1 MGKSGFMTKIRVWSY
16 LCDFEE
22 PVGYSN
28 NPIKLE
34 IVGVWEWLLP
44 PEKGQEQ
51 KTRRPLKN
59 KEFLVAWYTQ
69 NFYMFSHKLVI
80 NFH

>member
-1 MGKSGFMTKIRVWSY
+1 MGKSDLMTKIRVWSC
-16 LCDFEE
+16 LCEFEE

-51 KTRRPLKN
+51 KTRRPL
-59 KEFLVAWYTQ
+59 
-69 NFYMFSHKLVI
+69 
-80 NFH
+80 

>member
-51 KTRRPLKN
+51 KTRRPLK
-59 KEFLVAWYTQ
+59 KQRIPSSLIYPEFLHVLT
-69 NFYMFSHKLVI
+69 
-80 NFH
+80 